1 MSQTAM
7 FKLRISDVQIESIA
21 PSESLK
27 KRGAKLCLD
36 KFGTSQKP
44 RLLSLACC
52 YLFFRNLRACLCV
65 CHASFCVGYDC
76 LSVPEYLCKVCA
88 EGFIEF
94 AISPWKPRNRSP
106 LPFQEATSYHFL
118 PPQLSTLVICG
129 EHHPALPEVLRQR
142 TPPCEKRVGQ
152 RMALPSL
159 LSMLMWLYWRGQCIW
174 YREEAFRYS

>member
-1 MSQTAM
+1 MS
-7 FKLRISDVQIESIA
+7 
-21 PSESLK
+21 
-27 KRGAKLCLD
+27 
-36 KFGTSQKP
+36 
-44 RLLSLACC
+44 
-52 YLFFRNLRACLCV
+52 V
-65 CHASFCVGYDC
+65 CHASFCVQYDC

-94 AISPWKPRNRSP
+94 AISPWKPRKRNP

-142 TPPCEKRVGQ
+142 TPPCEKRVEQ

-159 LSMLMWLYWRGQCIW
+159 LSMLMWLYWRSPSNSVFGIEKRHLGTHRCHDWGRCSSILTRVWPSHALGKQ
-174 YREEAFRYS
+174 ASV